1 MNLRS
6 LRTNSESVHCDCV
19 EVACVMGNGSST
31 RARLIAV
38 SALVSICVHHR
49 DWSVSSCIVQ
59 NHGRESEQCGN

>member
-31 RARLIAV
+31 MARLIAV
-38 SALVSICVHHR
+38 PALVSIMCAPSRLVGELLHCPKP
-49 DWSVSSCIVQ
+49 WS
-59 NHGRESEQCGN
+59 GE